1 MDGRGTGL
9 NSLDGV
15 RPASQS
21 ANWKYGV
28 HGGSLA
34 LPESGEGALAR
45 PQGSPFMQDLRFPLF
60 RQPILRSF
68 SRMDLTEQITRLA
81 RQAKAASRE
90 LAKLTTA
97 EKNSCLLAMADALV
111 KNSDAIQA
119 ANALDMEAGTKSGLS
134 SPMLERLKL
143 DDKRI
148 AGMSKGLREVAA
160 LADPVGKILDE
171 RVRPNGLKLQKI
183 STPIGVVVIIYESRP
198 NVTADAASLCFK
210 SGNATILRGGKEAL
224 NSNQVI
230 AKTLIEAGKQALVG
244 RASSRAGSSVASPH
258 QGFPEHA
265 IQVVPTADREAIPIL
280 LSLTQYVDLC
290 MPRGGE
296 GLIRA
301 VTECSKVPVIKH
313 YKGVCHVFVDA
324 DADLKMAE
332 EIALN
337 AKVQRPA
344 VCNAMETLLVDKTVA
359 ETFLPQMAQMFAD
372 KKVELRCDA
381 FSLALVQSAI
391 GNRQSAIKPVAEQDY
406 FTEYNDYILN
416 VRVVDGVK
424 AAIDHINHYGSAHS
438 DSIVTRNE
446 AHAKQFLAE
455 VDSATVYWNA
465 STRFTDGGE
474 FGMGAEIG
482 ISTDKIGARGPMG
495 LDELTTYKW
504 LGIGNGQIRT

>member
-1 MDGRGTGL
+1 MT
-9 NSLDGV
+9 
-15 RPASQS
+15 Q
-21 ANWKYGV
+21 
-28 HGGSLA
+28 LA
-34 LPESGEGALAR
+34 KQAR
-45 PQGSPFMQDLRFPLF
+45 
-60 RQPILRSF
+60 
-68 SRMDLTEQITRLA
+68 
-81 RQAKAASRE
+81 AASRE
-90 LAKLTTA
+90 LAKLSTREKNDCLFA
-97 EKNSCLLAMADALV
+97 MSVALEKNSE
-111 KNSDAIQA
+111 AIQK
-119 ANALDMEAGTKSGLS
+119 ANALDMEIGAKLNLS
-134 SPMLERLKL
+134 AAMLDRLKL

-148 AGMSKGLREVAA
+148 SAMAKGLREVAA
-160 LADPVGKILDE
+160 LPDPVGKILDE
-171 RVRPNGLKLQKI
+171 RTRPNGLKLQKI

-224 NSNQVI
+224 NSNLII
-230 AKTLIEAGKQALVG
+230 AQTMIDAGKITL
-244 RASSRAGSSVASPH
+244 SN
-258 QGFPEHA
+258 FPEHA

-280 LSLTQYVDLC
+280 LSLTQYIDLC

-296 GLIRA
+296 SLIRA
-301 VTECSKVPVIKH
+301 VADCSKVPVIKH

-332 EIALN
+332 EIVMN

-344 VCNAMETLLVDKTVA
+344 VCNAMETLLVEKTIA
-359 ETFLPQMAQMFAD
+359 EKFLPAIGEKLFS
-372 KKVELRCDA
+372 KHVELRADDA
-381 FSLALVQSAI
+381 TREVLNSKLKIQNSKLRTVT
-391 GNRQSAIKPVAEQDY
+391 EQDY

-424 AAIDHINHYGSAHS
+424 AAVDHINFYGSAHS
-438 DSIVTRNE
+438 DSIVTKNE

-495 LDELTTYKW
+495 LDELTSYKW
-504 LGIGNGQIRT
+504 LGIGTGQIRT